1 MRITKVEKM
10 RGEYV
15 DIESDG
21 EFIEY
26 RRLSEDNWER
36 LWGMSWEAE
45 MDCAK
50 LEKLYRGFT
59 PRNNKVPIPRCV
71 NHKEVDFYMSN
82 LCGDFN
88 GLMTSAQLSEC
99 LAEAAKDGKVLFS
112 EDMTWLLCQLYHALK
127 DKSCRNG

>member
-45 MDCAK
+45 MDCVK
-50 LEKLYRGFT
+50 LETLYRDFT
-59 PRNNKVPIPRCV
+59 P
-71 NHKEVDFYMSN
+71 
-82 LCGDFN
+82 
-88 GLMTSAQLSEC
+88 
-99 LAEAAKDGKVLFS
+99 
-112 EDMTWLLCQLYHALK
+112 
-127 DKSCRNG
+127 